1 MSNLV
6 SQLTLYS
13 RECGLTEPEAKA
25 KFKLSRGRRRL
36 EQRAAEVSVTMDQSE
51 AILKLR
57 CQLKEVEEERGRAA
71 QYGLQLLESQSDL
84 QNQLEEQR
92 SEMTSA
98 IEILEQEKYSL
109 QREVELK
116 SRMQES
122 LLSECESI
130 KQQQKTC
137 LEQLQQQL
145 ERSHTR
151 ERSELN
157 NKIEKLKVE
166 LDEARLSEK
175 QLKHKVDHQTKLLAS
190 KSEELC
196 TISERAHETM
206 SSETLAL
213 QLEVNELESSKA
225 RLEEE
230 INELH
235 YRQQQLVLTN
245 GKQSRQL
252 ESLKLEKEEREKEAV
267 GYFNALERS
276 REANLELQIQ
286 LDRALQKAQ
295 DPNSNGNSLFAEVE
309 DRRAEMERKL
319 IGMKVQ
325 YQSLQKQHAFSR
337 QQMHRMKVQIAT
349 LLQLKGSHI
358 DPEQLERLQSMV
370 AQKNTEVEKL
380 LVKVRQLEKCQT
392 YENGQSKMD
401 IDVLS
406 QGDEVYYVDLLKM
419 KLENSNKEMEKLKDE
434 LSLQRMKALAEGH
447 RVLELERKLFNTDRH
462 LKLSQS
468 ENMKLRISLDELR
481 MKYEPDEIVRVQTQ
495 RRRREQL
502 PLDCSAENAA
512 NSEALSVSGFNSV
525 SDSSQNENR
534 NIILSEGDTKTHG
547 EESASCADP
556 DVPRSQDI
564 TSNTQPMKE
573 SKRVRIAE
581 DLNDPHSLSNKD
593 ITSTSPRSVSPPVLE
608 RSIQEGHRSFI
619 CRFVNYA
626 LQLILFF
633 LNFAWCLF
641 PIFWLPQ
648 LKIFSPF
655 KKKLMGAFFLGK
667 KNDGV

>member
-267 GYFNALERS
+267 GYFNALE
-276 REANLELQIQ
+276 
-286 LDRALQKAQ
+286 
-295 DPNSNGNSLFAEVE
+295 VE

-380 LVKVRQLEKCQT
+380 LVKVRQLEKCQQT